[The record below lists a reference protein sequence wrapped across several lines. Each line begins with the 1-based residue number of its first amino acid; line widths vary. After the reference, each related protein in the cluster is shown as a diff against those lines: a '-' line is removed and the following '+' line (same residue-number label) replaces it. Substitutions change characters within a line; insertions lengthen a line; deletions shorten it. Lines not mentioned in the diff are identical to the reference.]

1 MPFYVKAH
9 VAMRGTL
16 DIVHVLE
23 YNISIPRFACFQYV
37 TEDEAESIVDTAPE
51 ARTRG
56 QVFSHLHYFRL
67 NLALFS
73 A

>member
-1 MPFYVKAH
+1 
-9 VAMRGTL
+9 MRGTL

-37 TEDEAESIVDTAPE
+37 SEDEAESIVDTAPE

-56 QVFSHLHYFRL
+56 QVCSHEHYL
-67 NLALFS
+67 CLYLALFIALFS
-73 A
+73 FIYGF